1 MSALDPVVTLIGLIK
16 FEPPS
21 GAVRLCDG
29 GFAYF
34 ASEKYESVHPI
45 FGTLAEPDEFV
56 AAFGDMAEAG
66 TLALIPAPGA
76 TGWFNPNLRNSRVR
90 FWLGELDS
98 DGKTVISAEL
108 MADML
113 VDTIDRLI
121 GADGSVTLE
130 LGLIGRAEKLFLI
143 NEGNVCSERFH
154 KTVWAGENG
163 FNNCTDV
170 QQPIAWGVASAPSG
184 TSGFGSGG
192 GARGGGSGAGGLFEQ
207 VQR

>member
-1 MSALDPVVTLIGLIK
+1 MSTLDPVVTLVGLIK

-29 GFAYF
+29 GFCDF
-34 ASEKYESVHPI
+34 ASERYENAHPI

-56 AAFGDMAEAG
+56 AAFGDMAESA

-90 FWLGELDS
+90 FWLGELDT
-98 DGKTVISAEL
+98 DGKTVTSAEL
-108 MADML
+108 LADML
-113 VDTIDRLI
+113 VDTIDRVI

-154 KTVWAGENG
+154 KSVWAGEDG

-170 QQPIAWGVASAPSG
+170 VQPVAWGVASAPSG
-184 TSGFGSGG
+184 TGG
-192 GARGGGSGAGGLFEQ
+192 GGRGGGTFGDIFDQ
-207 VQR
+207 VER